1 MECAD
6 SICPQRRLNM
16 SDQSS
21 QEPTMEEILASIR
34 RIISEDDAPATDE
47 GAEEEE
53 VAAPVVGEVPL
64 PILEAEPAEAPAEA
78 LAPAPEAEPEPE
90 DEVLELTDRVES
102 LGDLDVYTPASPPQ
116 AAVEPVVKAPA
127 LEPQYVPLP
136 PLSVGEGLVSDPAAN
151 AAAAAFGHLSA
162 SMLMPKEGRT
172 LEDVVRELLRP
183 MLKQWLDEHLPNI
196 VQESVRSEV
205 ERISRGGRVG

>member
-1 MECAD
+1 
-6 SICPQRRLNM
+6 M

-34 RIISEDDAPATDE
+34 RIISEDDAPATEE
-47 GAEEEE
+47 GAEEE
-53 VAAPVVGEVPL
+53 VTASVVDEVPL

-116 AAVEPVVKAPA
+116 AAVEPVVRAQG
-127 LEPQYVPLP
+127 LEPKYEPLP
-136 PLSVGEGLVSDPAAN
+136 PLAAGEGLVSDPAAN